1 MVSAIEQGRNG
12 LATDFKSARFWAR
25 ELIENALFPGARAI
39 DATMGNGHDTA
50 WLCELVGE
58 NGKVYAFDVQQEA
71 VDRTAERLQT
81 AGFASR
87 AELFCLGHE
96 HMAEAVREQV
106 DAIVFNLGWLPG
118 AEHGVTTQT
127 STTLRAVDAALD
139 LLKEEAVMTVCIY
152 PGHEEGTKELRAL
165 LDWARRLDDRRYDA
179 MLKCYV
185 NQPNDPP
192 QMLAIRKKKTRKKVK
207 IP

>member
-1 MVSAIEQGRNG
+1 M
-12 LATDFKSARFWAR
+12 ATDFKSARFWAK
-25 ELIENALFPGARAI
+25 EIIENAVFPGACAI

-58 NGKVYAFDVQQEA
+58 SGKVYAFDVQQEA
-71 VDRTAERLQT
+71 VDRTAVRLEQ
-81 AGFASR
+81 AGFRQR

-96 HMAEAVREQV
+96 HMAEVIHQQA

-127 STTLRAVDAALD
+127 STTFLAGEAALS
-139 LLKEEAVMTVCIY
+139 LLKEEAIMTICIY
-152 PGHEEGTKELRAL
+152 PGHEEGTKELHAL
-165 LDWARRLDDRRYDA
+165 LDWAAKLDDRRYDA
-179 MLKCYV
+179 MIKCYV

-192 QMLAIRKKKTRKKVK
+192 RMLAIRKKTKKK
-207 IP
+207 

>member
-1 MVSAIEQGRNG
+1 MT
-12 LATDFKSARFWAR
+12 TDFRSARFWAK
-25 ELIENALFPGARAI
+25 EMIENAVFSGACVI

-58 NGKVYAFDVQQEA
+58 SGKVYAFDVQQEA
-71 VDRTAERLQT
+71 VDRTAERLEQ
-81 AGFASR
+81 AGFRQR

-96 HMAEAVREQV
+96 HMAEVIHQQA

-127 STTLRAVDAALD
+127 STTLLAVEAALS
-139 LLKEEAVMTVCIY
+139 LLKEEAIMTICIY
-152 PGHEEGTKELRAL
+152 PGQEEGTKELHAL
-165 LDWARRLDDRRYDA
+165 LEWAAKLDDRRYDA
-179 MLKCYV
+179 MIKCYV

-192 QMLAIRKKKTRKKVK
+192 RILAIRKKKTKTK
-207 IP
+207 

>member
-1 MVSAIEQGRNG
+1 M
-12 LATDFKSARFWAR
+12 ATDFRSARFWAK
-25 ELIENALFPGARAI
+25 EMIENAVFSGACVI

-58 NGKVYAFDVQQEA
+58 SGKVYAFDVQQEA
-71 VDRTAERLQT
+71 VERTAERLEQ
-81 AGFASR
+81 AGFRQR

-96 HMAEAVREQV
+96 HMAEVIHHQA

-127 STTLRAVDAALD
+127 STTLLAVEAALS
-139 LLKEEAVMTVCIY
+139 LLKEEAIMTICIY
-152 PGHEEGTKELRAL
+152 PGHEEGTKELHAL
-165 LDWARRLDDRRYDA
+165 LEWAAKLDDRRYDA
-179 MLKCYV
+179 MIKCYV

-192 QMLAIRKKKTRKKVK
+192 RMLAIRKKKTKKK
-207 IP
+207 

>member
-1 MVSAIEQGRNG
+1 MA
-12 LATDFKSARFWAR
+12 ADFKSARYWGK
-25 ELIENALFPGARAI
+25 EIIEDALFPGACAI

-71 VDRTAERLQT
+71 VNHTAERLEK
-81 AGFASR
+81 AGYKER
-87 AELFCLGHE
+87 AELYCIGHE
-96 HMAEAVREQV
+96 HMAELVDQPA

-127 STTLRAVDAALD
+127 NTTLRAAEAALS
-139 LLKEEAVMTVCIY
+139 LLKEEAVMTLCVY
-152 PGHEEGTKELRAL
+152 PGHAEGTRELQAL
-165 LDWARRLDDRRYDA
+165 LEWAGKLDDKRFDVV
-179 MLKCYV
+179 LKCYV

-192 QMLAIRKKKTRKKVK
+192 QMLAVRKKKSKKK
-207 IP
+207 